1 MEALYIK
8 IANYLK
14 FLISENSK
22 KQNFQLP
29 SETQLQ
35 NKFNVSRVT
44 VRQAFDSLKKENLIY
59 AIKGK
64 GYFSRGDILPEEDYE
79 LKTTIAFIMTTTTN
93 ILHEQIIKGV
103 NDYCN
108 QHNIHLLTYLTY
120 NDALLEQQKIRD
132 AMKIHADGFILLPC
146 DNDTYSNELLKIV
159 NKKPIVLVDRTLHGL
174 NLTTVSSNHTELA
187 LNAVKYF
194 HKKGLKD
201 IAYISHQLDLSSS
214 TVERE
219 EGIKKGLLKYMGQ
232 LNNNNFVH
240 DFIQKHNYYNFYLQ
254 YFSEHKNIQG
264 VLTSSCNV
272 HLLDAL
278 KKLNRKINKDV
289 FLVSIDNPD
298 TSNNPIYFPTI
309 IQNGYKIGF
318 TAAEYVYKMIREDL
332 PNQKQTIHI
341 PVKYKNWK

>member
-14 FLISENSK
+14 FLIAENSK
-22 KQNFQLP
+22 KQTFQLP

-64 GYFSRGDILPEEDYE
+64 GYFSRGDILFEENYE
-79 LKTTIAFIMTTTTN
+79 TKTTIAFIMTTPTN
-93 ILHEQIIKGV
+93 GLHSQIIKGV

-108 QHNIHLLTYLTY
+108 LHNIHLLTYLTY
-120 NDALLEQQKIRD
+120 NDAILEQQKIHD
-132 AMKIHADGFILLPC
+132 AMKMHADGFILLPC

-201 IAYISHQLDLSSS
+201 IAYISHQVDLSTS
-214 TVERE
+214 TIERE

-240 DFIQKHNYYNFYLQ
+240 DSVPEHNLYNFYLQ
-254 YFSEHKNIQG
+254 YFLDHKNIQG
-264 VLTSSCNV
+264 ILATPCNL

-278 KKLNRKINKDV
+278 KKMNRKINKDI
-289 FLVSIDNPD
+289 FLVSIDSIPYANTP
-298 TSNNPIYFPTI
+298 SYLPTI
-309 IQNGYKIGF
+309 IQNGYKIGH

-332 PNQKQTIHI
+332 PNKKQTIHI